1 MAHYDTTF
9 TTTTPADQAFAYLS
23 RFSTTREWDPG
34 VVDSAD
40 LTSGP
45 VGLGSA
51 FEIVTSFAGRR
62 LPLRYEIIAFEAP
75 RLVTVEAE
83 SASLRSTDTMRF
95 SVNDDGTTTI
105 TYDAELTPRGLARL
119 FGPLLSVMFQR
130 IGDRA
135 AVGLRAAVD
144 DLARP
149 VGDDPADLST
159 ERPA

>member
-1 MAHYDTTF
+1 MAHCETTF
-9 TTTTPADQAFAYLS
+9 TTTAPADEAFAYLS

-34 VVDSAD
+34 VVDSTD
-40 LTSGP
+40 LTKEP

-62 LPLRYEIIAFEAP
+62 LPLRYEIIAFDAP
-75 RLVTVEAE
+75 HLVTLQAE
-83 SASLRSTDTMRF
+83 NSSVRSTDTMRF
-95 SVNDDGTTTI
+95 LANDDGTTTI
-105 TYDAELTPRGLARL
+105 TYDAELSPRGLTRL
-119 FGPLLSVMFQR
+119 FGPVLTLMFQR

-144 DLARP
+144 GLARP
-149 VGDDPADLST
+149 VGDDPADLET